1 MEGVT
6 EGPGKGQTD
15 RARLSLSEAEVAT
28 PRPRWRVSRAIVS
41 RPSTLAG
48 AIIVFLFVLMAVVGP
63 LLTPHDPVAIYYSA
77 VQAPPSAAF
86 PFGTDDAGRDILSR
100 VLAGARIS
108 LIVGLVAVGI
118 ATVCGT
124 VLGLLAGYLGGWVDG
139 LIMRAMD
146 VMLSFPDILLAI
158 VIIAILGPGLLNVM
172 VAVGIAAIPIYARTV
187 RAATLE
193 VREQDYV
200 EAARALGASAW
211 RIMTAHILRNV
222 AGPITVLVTLSVGF
236 AILTTAGLSFVG
248 LGAQAPTPEWGDMLN
263 EAQNYLQQA
272 WWMAVFP
279 GGAIT
284 LTVIGLNL
292 LGDGLREA
300 LDPHARDVGGR

>member
-6 EGPGKGQTD
+6 EGPMEGQAD
-15 RARLSLSEAEVAT
+15 RARASLSEAEVPT
-28 PRPRWRVSRAIVS
+28 PRPRWRVPRAIVS

-48 AIIVFLFVLMAVVGP
+48 AVIVFLFVLMAAIGP
-63 LLTPHDPVAIYYSA
+63 LLTPRDPVAIYYSA

-124 VLGLLAGYLGGWVDG
+124 ILGLLAGYLGGWVDG

-158 VIIAILGPGLLNVM
+158 VIIAILGPELVNVM

-300 LDPHARDVGGR
+300 LDPSARDVGGR

>member
-6 EGPGKGQTD
+6 EGPGEGQTD
-15 RARLSLSEAEVAT
+15 RARPSLSEAEVAT
-28 PRPRWRVSRAIVS
+28 PRSRWRVSRAIVS

-48 AIIVFLFVLMAVVGP
+48 AIIVFLFVLMAAVGP

-124 VLGLLAGYLGGWVDG
+124 ILGLLAGYLGGWVDG